1 VCMCKPANT
10 IQLAFVC
17 AVLCMALCS
26 CKSPAT
32 QEIPTVFPCE
42 VTLQQASV
50 LIGTQVPGP
59 QDMPEGYSVEQTV
72 MRDSRTV
79 VFYIV
84 KAHRDYVIELSVQWE
99 RIPLRILNAPRIYI
113 NDTYGY
119 FIDRDE
125 YNLIHWN
132 LMPLEQPVGNEGL
145 FELGL
150 IAPKNIPTGELQLI
164 AESITW

>member
-1 VCMCKPANT
+1 MYLPKTKDIALLFT
-10 IQLAFVC
+10 HWGL
-17 AVLCMALCS
+17 LCMILCGCTAAPVEEPPS
-26 CKSPAT
+26 
-32 QEIPTVFPCE
+32 VFPCE
-42 VTLQQASV
+42 VSLEQASS
-50 LIGTQVPGP
+50 LIGTQVPAP
-59 QDMPEGYSVEQTV
+59 KDMPEGYSVQSTI
-72 MRDSRTV
+72 MSDNRTV

-84 KAHRDYVIELSVQWE
+84 KADRDYSIELSIQWE
-99 RIPLRILNAPRIYI
+99 QIPLRILNAPRIYI

-125 YNLIHWN
+125 HNLIHWN

-150 IAPKNIPTGELQLI
+150 LAPKNIPTGELQLI